1 MKELFKS
8 KKALIAITVVT
19 IILVIILFLFMTK
32 AEAERVGIIKPK
44 VSHPVEQDTAGDAYD
59 TSIEYD
65 DVKLAFEAYGCMYI
79 ENVDDTYFVNF
90 AKDIFKEDGSPNVTY
105 FENLIHSVAKT
116 AQVTSFVINDEKK
129 QIKIEVVYNKNGDT
143 FSYSINNKPG
153 YFKNI
158 NYDAYKKVSEI
169 VPVQYNNIPITNELL
184 KKLTDN
190 NMKIIN
196 ELGSG
201 NPHETEGQYSIFF
214 NKTVKTRNYNGR
226 VRNIVFYN
234 DYQDEIFEG
243 IKVGMAPNII
253 LEKYPQYAFK
263 DKENKYV
270 AYRTKDYYVFCYKD
284 EISLYPYSYK
294 DNQVML
300 DCIEEYIEDK
310 NIKRFS
316 ENVRKAYANYDYY
329 EFNEEEKNLIIHY
342 PANGIMIDI
351 KHNDPNGIVVYNNF
365 YITEKLKKQA
375 AEGKIKIELSK
386 NSIEEEEKA
395 RINN

>member
-1 MKELFKS
+1 MENLVKS
-8 KKALIAITVVT
+8 KKAVIAVTVVT

-59 TSIEYD
+59 TSIEYEE
-65 DVKLAFEAYGCMYI
+65 VKFAFEAYGCKYI

-116 AQVTSFVINDEKK
+116 AQLTSFVINDEKK
-129 QIKIEVVYNKNGDT
+129 QIEIEVVYNKNGDT
-143 FSYSINNKPG
+143 FSYSINNIPG
-153 YFKNI
+153 YFQKI

-169 VPVQYNNIPITNELL
+169 QPVQYNNISIKNELL
-184 KKLTDN
+184 KKLKNN
-190 NMKIIN
+190 NMRIIN

-201 NPHETEGQYSIFF
+201 NAIGTEGQYSIFF
-214 NKTVKTRNYNGR
+214 DKTVKTRNYNGR

-234 DYQDEIFEG
+234 DYPDEIFEG
-243 IKVGMAPNII
+243 IKVGIAPNII
-253 LEKYPQYAFK
+253 LQTYPKYAFK
-263 DKENKYV
+263 DDNYV
-270 AYRTKDYYVFCYKD
+270 AYRTKDFYVFCYKD
-284 EISLYPYSYK
+284 EISIYPYSYK
-294 DNQVML
+294 DNQDML
-300 DCIEEYIEDK
+300 DYIDEYIEDK
-310 NIKRFS
+310 NIKKFS
-316 ENVRKAYANYDYY
+316 ENVRRAYANYDYY
-329 EFNEEEKNLIIHY
+329 EFDEEQKNLSLHY

-351 KHNDPNGIVVYNNF
+351 KNNNSDGIVVYNNF

-375 AEGKIKIELSK
+375 AEGKIRLELLK

>member
-1 MKELFKS
+1 MKDLLKS
-8 KKALIAITVVT
+8 KKAIIAITVVT

-65 DVKLAFEAYGCMYI
+65 DVKLAFEAYGCKYI
-79 ENVDDTYFVNF
+79 ENVDNTYFVQF

-116 AQVTSFVINDEKK
+116 AQVTSFEINDEKK

-153 YFKNI
+153 YFQKI
-158 NYDAYKKVSEI
+158 DYDAYKKVSEI
-169 VPVQYNNIPITNELL
+169 VPVQYNNIPIKNELL

-201 NPHETEGQYSIFF
+201 NQHETVGQYSIFF
-214 NKTVKTRNYNGR
+214 DKTVKTRNYNGR

-234 DYQDEIFEG
+234 DYPDEIFEG

-263 DKENKYV
+263 DNNYV
-270 AYRTKDYYVFCYKD
+270 AYRTKDFYVFCYND
-284 EISLYPYSYK
+284 EISIYPYSYK

-300 DCIEEYIEDK
+300 NYIEEYLEDK
-310 NIKRFS
+310 NIKKFS

-329 EFNEEEKNLIIHY
+329 EFDEEEKNLSLHY

-351 KHNDPNGIVVYNNF
+351 KNNNPNGIVVYNNF

-375 AEGKIKIELSK
+375 AEGKIKIELLK
-386 NSIEEEEKA
+386 NSIVEEEKA